1 MSFSK
6 TISCPA
12 FLIFSYVIVIIII
25 IIIITIIVTTT
36 TITTTTTT
44 TTIIIIIIVTVIIII
59 ITTTTT
65 IIIIIII
72 IINIIIIITISIF
85 TVTARASR
93 GESFR
98 LLADARLQCC
108 SSCLCCTPRNTCL
121 KHPSLFGV
129 ARRWIVNCELFCF
142 VCESPTKMDFQE
154 TVNFVESLANFR
166 RKKVELAEGDGDL
179 DFHF

>member
-12 FLIFSYVIVIIII
+12 FLIFSYVIVIII
-25 IIIITIIVTTT
+25 TIIVTTT
-36 TITTTTTT
+36 TTTITTTTT

-65 IIIIIII
+65 IIII